1 MISAEATLES
11 EPSLSALLFNT
22 LQLCTEVTEESL
34 AKVVGD
40 CVELLRFL
48 PEFLIEFELV
58 VSLQVVMFLTSYFL
72 IKSYTLVTF
81 AKRLPWPWMLHRLIW
96 SPSTQNSSKLW
107 PQMKWTEGRA
117 NSFPHWSQFFWS
129 KFFACVFISLISS
142 RMASI
147 LSVICF
153 TPFFSTS
160 PFLFNSPSYFD
171 LMTRY

>member
-11 EPSLSALLFNT
+11 EPSLSALLVNT

-72 IKSYTLVTF
+72 IKS
-81 AKRLPWPWMLHRLIW
+81 
-96 SPSTQNSSKLW
+96 
-107 PQMKWTEGRA
+107 
-117 NSFPHWSQFFWS
+117 
-129 KFFACVFISLISS
+129 
-142 RMASI
+142 
-147 LSVICF
+147 
-153 TPFFSTS
+153 
-160 PFLFNSPSYFD
+160 
-171 LMTRY
+171 